1 MPLPILLTVF
11 FLSATAGAAELTP
24 QQRRGEQIYLQG
36 ISNRSETPETSA
48 YSKSYSLDKKTY
60 NSDKNADSEKKKKR
74 KILARLSAA
83 DIDVSAELVPCVS
96 CHGHDGR
103 GKPEGGIVPSD
114 IRWQVLT
121 KPYNTTLVNGR
132 QRPPYSEKDLKKA
145 IALGLDPKGT
155 ELNPVMPRYRL
166 IREDMEDLIA
176 YLKGLG
182 EYSPPGVSDG
192 QIRIGVIL
200 PAANPIKSDAIQK
213 SLQAFI
219 AALNAGGGVFQR
231 KIDLFF
237 TTAPSTAGERQ
248 TFITTLGNTDL
259 LALVASHLDGI
270 ETLVHTFSERSGT
283 PVIGAFSRNP
293 TLAGGTS
300 SSSSSWQIFYLLPGA
315 KTQSLALAAFARRR
329 YALDSV
335 STRIVSTSSQRFQQ
349 TAQALA
355 ASWKSSRRPP
365 PEIIVLPAPAKTLA
379 ALVAQLRADAVELIY
394 FLGVPRQQEA
404 FLEAAAAQ
412 QWWPAIMIPGTSI
425 SENLWRA
432 AAGFDKHI
440 FIALPT
446 LPRDYRTDAIA
457 SYRRLRQQYRLPEAY
472 NNTQLQVIAAAA
484 TLVEALTRSGRD
496 LQREKLITALT
507 QFYRFDTG
515 LTTPVTYG
523 PNRRLGLS
531 GAYIV
536 SVDLSRKTI
545 VPESE
550 WIEVDSHF

>member
-36 ISNRSETPETSA
+36 ISNRSEHPETSA
-48 YSKSYSLDKKTY
+48 YSKSYS
-60 NSDKNADSEKKKKR
+60 
-74 KILARLSAA
+74 
-83 DIDVSAELVPCVS
+83 
-96 CHGHDGR
+96 
-103 GKPEGGIVPSD
+103 GGIVPSD

-121 KPYNTTLVNGR
+121 KPYNTTLVDGR
-132 QRPPYSEKDLKKA
+132 QRPPYSGKALKKA

-166 IREDMEDLIA
+166 TREDMEDLIA

-213 SLQAFI
+213 SLLAFI
-219 AALNAGGGVFQR
+219 ATLNAGGGVFQR

-248 TFITTLGNTDL
+248 TFITTLSNTDL
-259 LALVASHLDGI
+259 FALVASHLDGI
-270 ETLVHTFSERSGT
+270 ETLVHTFTERSGT
-283 PVIGAFSRNP
+283 PVVGAFSRNP
-293 TLAGGTS
+293 TLAGGTPNR
-300 SSSSSWQIFYLLPGA
+300 QIFYLLPGA

-394 FLGVPRQQEA
+394 FLGAPRQQEA

-412 QWWPAIMIPGTSI
+412 QWWPAIMIPSTSI
-425 SENLWRA
+425 SESLWRA

-446 LPRDYRTDAIA
+446 LPRDYRTEALA

-536 SVDLSRKTI
+536 SVDLNRKTI